1 MDVSTHS
8 LNSLF
13 AQLGLP
19 DDPVSIEGFINTHAP
34 LPEHVVLHEAVFW
47 TPAQAAFLRE
57 EIRGDADW
65 AEVVDQLN
73 VRLRAVSSPCRVDLP

>member
-1 MDVSTHS
+1 MEASIHT
-8 LNSLF
+8 LNNLF

-19 DDPVSIEGFINTHAP
+19 ASDEDIELFIKTHSHLAGYISLAEAP
-34 LPEHVVLHEAVFW
+34 YW

-57 EIRGDADW
+57 EILKDADW

-73 VRLRAVSSPCRVDLP
+73 VRLHATK